1 MSIYLQKSIKFINL
15 NIKYLVFVLQLNM
28 FQRIYKPLHSIVEMQ
43 IVVILKSNITPDNER
58 NIVRDNNN
66 EQ

>member
-1 MSIYLQKSIKFINL
+1 ML
-15 NIKYLVFVLQLNM
+15 
-28 FQRIYKPLHSIVEMQ
+28 QRIYKPLHSIVEMQ